1 METIIL
7 VYLLGFCLSGFLASI
22 LYSFDAEFAANKTDE
37 YLNEDSLKDEI
48 NELKMLLSEDKLI
61 EKIQNLSIFTY
72 SLYSWIGVFMLLYE
86 WIKIRSHIISINKS
100 KKDTKNKK
108 SKKDTKKKSSKT
120 SKKDTTKTQEPTT
133 TTKTNE

>member
-22 LYSFDAEFAANKTDE
+22 LYSFDAEFAANKTNE

-48 NELKMLLSEDKLI
+48 SELKMLLSEDKLI

-72 SLYSWIGVFMLLYE
+72 SLYSWVGVIMLLYE

-100 KKDTKNKK
+100 KKDTK
-108 SKKDTKKKSSKT
+108 KKSSKT
-120 SKKDTTKTQEPTT
+120 SKKDTAKTQEPSTT
-133 TTKTNE
+133 AKTNE

>member
-22 LYSFDAEFAANKTDE
+22 LYSFDAEFAANKTNE
-37 YLNEDSLKDEI
+37 YLNEERLKDEI

-72 SLYSWIGVFMLLYE
+72 SLYSWIGVIMLLYE
-86 WIKIRSHIISINKS
+86 WIKIGSHIVSIN
-100 KKDTKNKK
+100 N

>member
-22 LYSFDAEFAANKTDE
+22 LYSFDAEFAANKTNE
-37 YLNEDSLKDEI
+37 YLNEERLKDEI

-61 EKIQNLSIFTY
+61 AKIQNLSIFTY
-72 SLYSWIGVFMLLYE
+72 SLYSWVGVIMLLYE
-86 WIKIRSHIISINKS
+86 WIKIGSHIVSIN
-100 KKDTKNKK
+100 K

-133 TTKTNE
+133 TTKNK